1 MLNTA
6 SVENYCGRK
15 PDEASCLFTASGQ
28 VKTFRG
34 SAWTEIVLERRT
46 RATVSGKIC
55 GSGAGD
61 RAAGVLWTTTGIIGK
76 MEAVGR
82 SDSGA
87 ENVYS
92 GRYS

>member
-1 MLNTA
+1 MLNTV

-15 PDEASCLFTASGQ
+15 PDEATCLFTAPGQ
-28 VKTFRG
+28 VKTFGG

-46 RATVSGKIC
+46 RGTVSGKIC
-55 GSGAGD
+55 GPGSGD
-61 RAAGVLWTTTGIIGK
+61 RAAGVLWTITGIIGK

-82 SDSGA
+82 SDPGD
-87 ENVYS
+87 ENTYS